1 MTDYD
6 SSLQEN
12 LLLLLLSKATEYNP
26 VKLETSYT
34 KVIPSYTKVI
44 PSYTKVIPSYTMVIP
59 SYTKLYQVIP
69 SYTKVI
75 PSYTKLYHGYTKLY
89 HGKRSLNMFSSF
101 NCFLINEKDPCRE
114 YFFLIR
120 NSVKLN
126 LCLDLETKL
135 LLHPFRF
142 ISVPTSVLSI

>member
-1 MTDYD
+1 M
-6 SSLQEN
+6 
-12 LLLLLLSKATEYNP
+12 
-26 VKLETSYT
+26 
-34 KVIPSYTKVI
+34 VIPSYTKVI
-44 PSYTKVIPSYTMVIP
+44 PSYTKFIPSYTMVIP

-75 PSYTKLYHGYTKLY
+75 PSYTKLYHGYTKLYHGYTKLY

-142 ISVPTSVLSI
+142 ISVPTFVLSI